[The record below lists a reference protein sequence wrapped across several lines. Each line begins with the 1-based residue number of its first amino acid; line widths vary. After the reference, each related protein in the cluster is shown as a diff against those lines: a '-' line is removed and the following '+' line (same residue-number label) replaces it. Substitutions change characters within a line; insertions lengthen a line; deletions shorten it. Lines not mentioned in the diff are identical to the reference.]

1 MHNENDTDNN
11 EPQVPQVVSEHEQ
24 ALPKAQPIKAE
35 ELPEVLPEVNL
46 IAEIASG
53 KKTVKEVE
61 SDEVEA
67 PTEPM
72 VMRATVEPMKPAM
85 QVTLAYPI
93 TSPVTPDF
101 EARFE
106 NGTYLRAVGVSRG
119 EFSELVDN
127 LPKIRIGN
135 TKATRTWA
143 EDMSKAAEIQIEE
156 GTDLRGPIDDPE
168 ADWQQNLE
176 YNGHLLGVGVPVH
189 GNGSTGRKLTGDMAR
204 QRLKARLGIG
214 APRQFPMFHSGL
226 WLSMQAPAEEQ
237 LLDLEFRLGMS
248 KIAAGRHTGGALFS
262 AMSVYHQMDVASFAL
277 SCVYEANVRDISLK
291 NLKSKMLITDL
302 YYLTTSMAA
311 MINPQGYPLSRP
323 CVNDLIN
330 CQHVERD
337 VVNIG
342 RMMVVDRRKLS
353 REQHAHMARRIDK
366 VTDEAIEAYQKGHSY
381 QSTRLV
387 KVTDTI
393 YVELE
398 VPTLEQYEKV
408 SHGWIQSMIMRAD
421 TVMGSDADSGE
432 RNAFIAYQS
441 VGQRAR
447 EFAHWVKRI
456 ILKESEEMIPGQLTY
471 DPEVDMVIE
480 SRDDIDANLG
490 DFSSNEEV
498 FEAFTKGVRNY
509 IDSVT
514 VALVGVPRYKCPACD
529 HDQGSD
535 DGSHPQM
542 IPIDGTRVFFT
553 TLSQRIDRATTIS
566 PTR

>member
-1 MHNENDTDNN
+1 MSNENDIDNN

-24 ALPKAQPIKAE
+24 ALPKAQPIKVE

-61 SDEVEA
+61 A
-67 PTEPM
+67 PTEPTI
-72 VMRATVEPMKPAM
+72 MRAVVEPMKPAM
-85 QVTLAYPI
+85 QVTIAYPI
-93 TSPVTPDF
+93 TTPAGPEYD
-101 EARFE
+101 ARFK
-106 NGTYLRAVGVSRG
+106 NGTYLRAVGVGRA
-119 EFSELVDN
+119 EFGQLVED
-127 LPKIRIGN
+127 LPRIQIGN
-135 TKATRTWA
+135 TQATRTWA
-143 EDMSKAAEIQIEE
+143 EDMSKAADIQIEE
-156 GTDLRGPIDDPE
+156 GTDLRGPIDDPDS
-168 ADWQQNLE
+168 DWQQNLE
-176 YNGHLLGVGVPVH
+176 YNGTLLGVGVPVH

-214 APRQFPMFHSGL
+214 APRQFPMYHSGI

-277 SCVYEANVRDISLK
+277 SCTYEANIRDISLK
-291 NLKSKMLITDL
+291 NLKSKLLITDI
-302 YYLTTSMAA
+302 YYLTTSLAA

-330 CQHVERD
+330 CQHIERD

-342 RMMVVDRRKLS
+342 RMMVVNRRVLS
-353 REQHAHMARRIDK
+353 QDQHAHMNRRIDK
-366 VTDEAIEAYQKGHSY
+366 VTDEAIAAYQNGHAY
-381 QSTRLV
+381 QATRLV
-387 KVTDTI
+387 KVTDNI

-408 SHGWIQSMIMRAD
+408 SHGWIQSMVARAD
-421 TVMGSDADSGE
+421 AVMGADADSGE

-456 ILKESEEMIPGQLTY
+456 ILKEGVEPIEGQLTY
-471 DPEVDMVIE
+471 DPEVDLVIE
-480 SRDDIDANLG
+480 SRDDIDSNLG

-514 VALVGVPRYKCPACD
+514 VALVGIPRYKCPSCD
-529 HDQGSD
+529 ADQGSD
-535 DGSHPQM
+535 DGRHPQI

-553 TLSQRIDRATTIS
+553 TLSQRIDRATTVSQIQ
-566 PTR
+566 